1 MSIIETIVLLSIFL
15 IFPIAIYLIYIA
27 YVNNMDL
34 KEKNLFF
41 DFALISSVFLMT
53 KYVHSKSLYTI
64 LFYNIPLLIAILRKK
79 NSTIII
85 ISIIIIFYTTEN
97 TTIPIIITII
107 EYLIYYI
114 GYLII
119 SKIKYKESTITN
131 YFISIKSFIISFLIV
146 FLINPT
152 SPFLINLFYI
162 IVTLSIFIIFTY
174 ISLSLFNKGE
184 EIMNLN
190 NILKDTKKQQ
200 YLYESLSKLTHEL
213 KNPITVCKGYLEMLN
228 NNDNNKVDKYLP
240 IISSEIDRAL
250 NVINDFSSLG
260 KLTSLNKEELDIELL
275 LTEIITTLSPIFKK
289 ENALII
295 LNVSDEIY
303 INGDYNRLKQVFV
316 NILKNALE
324 AKKDH
329 IPLEVLINVKSYKHY
344 IKIDITDNG
353 IGMDKDILENMNKI
367 FYTTKTNG
375 NGLGV
380 VLSNEIIEMHNGTIK
395 YLSTKDIGTTVSIKL
410 PYK

>member
-85 ISIIIIFYTTEN
+85 ISIIIIFYTTEY

-119 SKIKYKESTITN
+119 SKIKYKESTIIN

-228 NNDNNKVDKYLP
+228 NNDNNKVEKYLP

-289 ENALII
+289 ENALIT
-295 LNVSDEIY
+295 LNISDEIY

>member
-85 ISIIIIFYTTEN
+85 ISIIIIFYTTEY

-119 SKIKYKESTITN
+119 SKIKYKESTIIN

-228 NNDNNKVDKYLP
+228 NNDNNKVEKYLP

-260 KLTSLNKEELDIELL
+260 KLTSLNKEELDLELL

-289 ENALII
+289 ENALIT

-329 IPLEVLINVKSYKHY
+329 IPLEVLINVKSYKHH

>member
-85 ISIIIIFYTTEN
+85 ISIIIIFYTTEY

-119 SKIKYKESTITN
+119 SKIKYKESTIIN

-228 NNDNNKVDKYLP
+228 NNDNNKVEKYLP

-289 ENALII
+289 ENALIT

>member
-79 NSTIII
+79 TSTIII
-85 ISIIIIFYTTEN
+85 ISIIIIFYTTEY

-114 GYLII
+114 GYLLI
-119 SKIKYKESTITN
+119 SKIKYKESTIIN

-260 KLTSLNKEELDIELL
+260 KLTSLNKEELDIELV

-289 ENALII
+289 ENALIT
-295 LNVSDEIY
+295 LNISDEIY

-380 VLSNEIIEMHNGTIK
+380 VLSTEIIEMHNGTIK

>member
-79 NSTIII
+79 TSTIII
-85 ISIIIIFYTTEN
+85 ISIIIIFYTTEY

-114 GYLII
+114 GYLLI
-119 SKIKYKESTITN
+119 SKIKYKESTIIN

>member
-85 ISIIIIFYTTEN
+85 ISIIIIFYTTEY

-119 SKIKYKESTITN
+119 SKIKYKESTIIN

-228 NNDNNKVDKYLP
+228 NNDNNKVEKYLP

-260 KLTSLNKEELDIELL
+260 KLTSLNKEELDLELL

-289 ENALII
+289 ENALIT

>member
-1 MSIIETIVLLSIFL
+1 
-15 IFPIAIYLIYIA
+15 
-27 YVNNMDL
+27 MDL

-85 ISIIIIFYTTEN
+85 ISIIIIFYTTEY

-119 SKIKYKESTITN
+119 SKIKYKESTIIN

-228 NNDNNKVDKYLP
+228 NNDNNKVEKYLP

-289 ENALII
+289 ENALIT
-295 LNVSDEIY
+295 LNISDEIY

-324 AKKDH
+324 AQKEQ

>member
-1 MSIIETIVLLSIFL
+1 MSIIENIVLLSIFL

-79 NSTIII
+79 TSTVII
-85 ISIIIIFYTTEN
+85 ISIIIICYTTEY
-97 TTIPIIITII
+97 TTIPKVITII

-114 GYLII
+114 SYLLI
-119 SKIKYKESTITN
+119 SKSKYKETTIIN
-131 YFISIKSFIISFLIV
+131 YFISIKSFIISFLVV

-152 SPFLINLFYI
+152 SPFIINLFYI
-162 IVTLSIFIIFTY
+162 IITLSIFIIFTY

-184 EIMNLN
+184 EIINLN

-213 KNPITVCKGYLEMLN
+213 KNPITVCKGYLEILN
-228 NNDNNKVDKYLP
+228 NNDNNKVEKYLP

-275 LTEIITTLSPIFKK
+275 LTEIITTLTPIFKK
-289 ENALII
+289 ENAII
-295 LNVSDEIY
+295 TLNISDEIY
-303 INGDYNRLKQVFV
+303 VNGDYNRLKQVFV

-324 AKKDH
+324 ARKDH
-329 IPLEVLINVKSYKHY
+329 IPLEVLINVKNYKNY

-353 IGMDKDILENMNKI
+353 IGMYKDTLENMNKI

>member
-85 ISIIIIFYTTEN
+85 ISIIIIFYTTEY

-119 SKIKYKESTITN
+119 SKIKYKESTIIN

-146 FLINPT
+146 FLINST

-190 NILKDTKKQQ
+190 NILKDTKKLQ
-200 YLYESLSKLTHEL
+200 YLYESFSKLTHEL

-228 NNDNNKVDKYLP
+228 NNDNNKVEKYLP

-289 ENALII
+289 ENALIT
-295 LNVSDEIY
+295 LNISDEIY

-324 AKKDH
+324 AQKEQ

-353 IGMDKDILENMNKI
+353 IGMDKDVLENMNKI

-380 VLSNEIIEMHNGTIK
+380 VLSNEIIEMHNGTLK

>member
-1 MSIIETIVLLSIFL
+1 M
-15 IFPIAIYLIYIA
+15 
-27 YVNNMDL
+27 
-34 KEKNLFF
+34 
-41 DFALISSVFLMT
+41 
-53 KYVHSKSLYTI
+53 
-64 LFYNIPLLIAILRKK
+64 
-79 NSTIII
+79 
-85 ISIIIIFYTTEN
+85 
-97 TTIPIIITII
+97 
-107 EYLIYYI
+107 
-114 GYLII
+114 
-119 SKIKYKESTITN
+119 
-131 YFISIKSFIISFLIV
+131 
-146 FLINPT
+146 
-152 SPFLINLFYI
+152 INLFYI

-184 EIMNLN
+184 EIINLN

-289 ENALII
+289 ENALIT
-295 LNVSDEIY
+295 LNISDEIY

-353 IGMDKDILENMNKI
+353 IGMDKDTLENMNKI

>member
-85 ISIIIIFYTTEN
+85 ISIIIIFYTTEY

-119 SKIKYKESTITN
+119 SKIKYKESTIIN

-200 YLYESLSKLTHEL
+200 YLYESLSKLTREL

-228 NNDNNKVDKYLP
+228 NNDNNKVEKYLP

-289 ENALII
+289 ENALIT
-295 LNVSDEIY
+295 LNISDEIY

-324 AKKDH
+324 AQKEQ

-353 IGMDKDILENMNKI
+353 IGMDKDVLENMNKI

-380 VLSNEIIEMHNGTIK
+380 VLSNEIIEMHNGTLK

>member
-85 ISIIIIFYTTEN
+85 ISIIIIFYTTEY

-119 SKIKYKESTITN
+119 SKIKYKESTIIN

-228 NNDNNKVDKYLP
+228 NNDNNKVEKYLP

-289 ENALII
+289 ENALIT
-295 LNVSDEIY
+295 LNISDEIY

-329 IPLEVLINVKSYKHY
+329 IPLEVLIKVKSYKHY

>member
-85 ISIIIIFYTTEN
+85 ISIIIIFYTTEY

-119 SKIKYKESTITN
+119 SKIKYKESTIIN

-228 NNDNNKVDKYLP
+228 NNDNNKVEKYLP

-289 ENALII
+289 ENALIT
-295 LNVSDEIY
+295 LNISDEIY

-324 AKKDH
+324 AQKEQ

-353 IGMDKDILENMNKI
+353 IGMDKDVLENMNKI

-380 VLSNEIIEMHNGTIK
+380 VLSNEIIEMHNGTLK

>member
-1 MSIIETIVLLSIFL
+1 MSIIENIVLLSIFL

-41 DFALISSVFLMT
+41 DFSLISSVFLMT

-79 NSTIII
+79 DFTLIIISTIII
-85 ISIIIIFYTTEN
+85 YYTAEY
-97 TTIPIIITII
+97 TTIPTIITII

-114 GYLII
+114 SYLII
-119 SKIKYKESTITN
+119 KKNKYKETTIIN
-131 YFISIKSFIISFLIV
+131 YFISIKSFIISFLIF

-152 SPFLINLFYI
+152 GSFIINLFYI
-162 IVTLSIFIIFTY
+162 IITLSIFIVFTY
-174 ISLSLFNKGE
+174 ICLSLFNKGE
-184 EIMNLN
+184 EIINLN
-190 NILKDTKKQQ
+190 NILKNTKKQQ

-213 KNPITVCKGYLEMLN
+213 KNPITVCKGYLEILN
-228 NNDNNKVDKYLP
+228 NNDNHKVEKYLP

-260 KLTSLNKEELDIELL
+260 KLVSLNKEELDIELL
-275 LTEIITTLSPIFKK
+275 LTEIITTLRPIFKK
-289 ENALII
+289 ENALIT

-316 NILKNALE
+316 NIFKNALE
-324 AKKDH
+324 AKKEH
-329 IPLEVLINVKSYKHY
+329 IPLEVLINVKKYKNY

-353 IGMDKDILENMNKI
+353 IGMDKDTLENMNKI
-367 FYTTKTNG
+367 FYTTKNNG

>member
-85 ISIIIIFYTTEN
+85 ISIIIIFYTTEY

-119 SKIKYKESTITN
+119 SKIKYKESTIIN

-260 KLTSLNKEELDIELL
+260 KLTSLNKEELDLELL

-289 ENALII
+289 ENALIT

>member
-85 ISIIIIFYTTEN
+85 ISIIIIFYTTEY

-114 GYLII
+114 GYLLI
-119 SKIKYKESTITN
+119 SKIKYKESTIIN

>member
-85 ISIIIIFYTTEN
+85 ISIIIIFYTTEY

-119 SKIKYKESTITN
+119 SKIKYKESTIIN

-152 SPFLINLFYI
+152 SHFLINLFYI

-228 NNDNNKVDKYLP
+228 NNDNNKVEKYLP

-260 KLTSLNKEELDIELL
+260 KLTSLNKEELDIELV

>member
-85 ISIIIIFYTTEN
+85 ISIIIIFYTTEY

-119 SKIKYKESTITN
+119 SKIKYKESTIIN

-190 NILKDTKKQQ
+190 NILKYTKKQQ

-228 NNDNNKVDKYLP
+228 NNDNNKVEKYLP

-289 ENALII
+289 ENALIT

>member
-85 ISIIIIFYTTEN
+85 ISIIIIFYTTEY

-119 SKIKYKESTITN
+119 SKIKYKESTIIN

-152 SPFLINLFYI
+152 GPFLINLFYI

-228 NNDNNKVDKYLP
+228 NNDNNKVEKYLP

-289 ENALII
+289 ENALIT

-353 IGMDKDILENMNKI
+353 IGMNKDILENMNKI

-395 YLSTKDIGTTVSIKL
+395 YLSTKDIGTTASIKL

>member
-85 ISIIIIFYTTEN
+85 ISIIIIFYTTEY

-119 SKIKYKESTITN
+119 SKIKYKESTIIN

-152 SPFLINLFYI
+152 SHFLINLFYI

-184 EIMNLN
+184 EIINLN

-228 NNDNNKVDKYLP
+228 NNDNNKVEKYLP

-260 KLTSLNKEELDIELL
+260 KLTSLNKEELDIELV